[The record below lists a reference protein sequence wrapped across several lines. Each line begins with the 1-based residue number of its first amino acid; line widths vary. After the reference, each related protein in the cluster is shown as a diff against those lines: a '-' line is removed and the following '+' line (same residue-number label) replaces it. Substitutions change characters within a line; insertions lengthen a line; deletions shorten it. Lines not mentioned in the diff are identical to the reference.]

1 MTRYVSPTETVF
13 ADNTPSALR
22 FQRCELEVQDGPDKG
37 TQVAVGQRRIRV
49 GTSAENDLVLTDRA
63 VSRFHAE
70 IDVQDDGFLIRDAA
84 SKNGV
89 FIGSV
94 RIKEA
99 ILTGATTLKLG
110 NTTISFRPGND
121 TVEFQLTEVE
131 KFGDAIGNS
140 VGMRELFTLLERAA
154 STDLTVLLEGETGTG
169 KELLAEGIHLKSS
182 RASKPFMVVDCGSIP
197 RELMEAE
204 LYGAM
209 KGAYT
214 GANADRAGIFEA
226 ANGGTVFLDELGE
239 LALDLQPKLL
249 RVIERGEIR
258 RVGASKTIKID
269 VRLVA
274 ATNRDLLAEVSA
286 GRFRQD
292 LYYRLSVVKTRIPP
306 LRDRRDDIPIIAKA
320 MAQEIAKDFSDVVDA
335 GAASHV
341 GAIVARYKD
350 HSWPGNVRELRNVI
364 ERTLVLASL
373 GEQSEKA
380 VGVGPDEEGGE
391 EKEGISHVTFKVAKH
406 DAIRR
411 FESEYLLNVMSLA
424 GNNVSKAARL
434 AGMDRRNF
442 QKMIRKHDIRKDNA

>member
-13 ADNTPSALR
+13 SDKTPSALR

-37 TQVAVGQRRIRV
+37 TQIAVGQRRIRI
-49 GTSAENDLVLTDRA
+49 GTSPENDLALTDRA

-84 SKNGV
+84 SKNGI
-89 FIGSV
+89 FIGSIRV
-94 RIKEA
+94 KEA
-99 ILTGATTLKLG
+99 VITGATTLKLG

-121 TVEFQLTEVE
+121 TVEFQLTEGE
-131 KFGDAIGNS
+131 RFGAAIGQS
-140 VGMRELFTLLERAA
+140 VAMRELFTLLERAA

-169 KELLAEGIHLKSS
+169 KELLAEGIHAKSS

-197 RELMEAE
+197 RELIEAE

-214 GANADRAGIFEA
+214 GANADRVGIFEA

-239 LALDLQPKLL
+239 LSMDLQPKLL

-258 RVGASKTIKID
+258 RVGASKIIKID

-292 LYYRLSVVKTRIPP
+292 LYYRLSVVKVRIPA
-306 LRDRRDDIPIIAKA
+306 LRERRDDIPIIAKA
-320 MAQEIAKDFSDVVDA
+320 MAEEISKDFSDVVDA

-350 HSWPGNVRELRNVI
+350 HPWPGNVRELRNVI
-364 ERTLVLASL
+364 ERTLVMASM
-373 GEQSEKA
+373 GEQSDQA
-380 VGVGPDEEGGE
+380 MDAGLNAEGGE
-391 EKEGISHVTFKVAKH
+391 EKEGSPHVTFKLAKH
-406 DAIRR
+406 EAIKH
-411 FESEYLLNVMSLA
+411 FEWEYLVNVMNLA

-442 QKMIRKHDIRKDNA
+442 QKMIRKHDIRKEQT